1 MSLLCTSVTLLSC
14 LFVLLGQHLLAAAE
28 HAPACIGSGH
38 HPRICDKDD
47 TMCGVW
53 KGKVWHPTNC
63 RYRDISSADARKC
76 MRNRTLACIG
86 DSMIRNMCMG
96 VGFFLSGQSPED
108 GGDLSFDE
116 RAKKE
121 GYDWTHSTKME
132 HGYILPTT
140 EDAVKNKWDWQVQVW
155 ELHSNSLIREGR
167 VEKVLSNK
175 MPHHLPGS
183 GLRNIDFALWAHGIN
198 DYGWF
203 DTAPYGE
210 KFFEQMTGQWLRI
223 RTKMPVPSVWVSMN
237 SNCKEIYT
245 PDALY
250 MGSWIDD
257 EKKLRGFHMIE
268 DSNYVVHKKLVEQGV
283 PYFDAAAPIRSPQR
297 CNVSY
302 NGLHVKM
309 WVDIVRAKILFNHLC
324 DDNNEWVGSVDRF

>member
-1 MSLLCTSVTLLSC
+1 
-14 LFVLLGQHLLAAAE
+14 
-28 HAPACIGSGH
+28 
-38 HPRICDKDD
+38 
-47 TMCGVW
+47 
-53 KGKVWHPTNC
+53 
-63 RYRDISSADARKC
+63 

-96 VGFFLSGQSPED
+96 VGFFLSDVTPEN
-108 GGDLSFDE
+108 GGELSFD
-116 RAKKE
+116 KKAELE

-132 HGYILPTT
+132 NGYILPTAV
-140 EDAVKNKWDWQVQVW
+140 DAAKNNWDWQVQVW
-155 ELHSNSLIREGR
+155 EYHSNSLIREGR

-175 MPHHLPGS
+175 MPELMPDA

-203 DTAPYGE
+203 DSPPFGE
-210 KFFEQMTGQWLRI
+210 KFFEQMTGQWLHI
-223 RTKMPVPSVWVSMN
+223 RNKMPVPSVWVSMN
-237 SNCKEIYT
+237 NNCKEIYT

-250 MGSWIDD
+250 MGPWTFNDE
-257 EKKLRGFHMIE
+257 EKKTRGFEMIE
-268 DSNYVVHKKLVEQGV
+268 QSNHHVHKKLHEQGV

-309 WVDIVRAKILFNHLC
+309 WVDIVRAKVLFNHLC
-324 DDNNEWVGSVDRF
+324 DENNEWVGNINRF